1 MASRVEYAISM
12 TPIRT
17 IAASGDY
24 DAQDVIANDIGKSL
38 GGSAS
43 VVIGA
48 SSDHTTVGYGSATK
62 GVPVYANA
70 PATGGTKLQL
80 GADDVDYKM
89 VFIKNTG
96 KKWGGDATTLGDANG
111 QGLEVYIE
119 TTANMA
125 TSAKFTIPSE
135 GAVCL
140 PNITLGTAMGI
151 WVISA
156 GDASIAVEY
165 ALIS

>member
-1 MASRVEYAISM
+1 MASRVEYAVNI
-12 TPIRT
+12 TPVRT

-24 DAQDVIANDIGKSL
+24 DAHDVMANDINKSL
-38 GGSAS
+38 GGQAS
-43 VVIGA
+43 VEIGA
-48 SSDHTTVGYGSATK
+48 SSDHTTVGYTSKVVEYG
-62 GVPVYANA
+62 NA
-70 PATGGTKLQL
+70 LATGGAKLQL
-80 GADDVDYKM
+80 GADATDYKM

-96 KKWGGDATTLGDANG
+96 KEWGGNATTLGDANS

-119 TTANMA
+119 TTASLA
-125 TSAKFTIPSE
+125 TSAKFTIPAE

-140 PNITLGTAMGI
+140 PNIDLGTDMGI

-156 GDASIAVEY
+156 GDASLAVEY

>member
-38 GGSAS
+38 GGSSS
-43 VVIGA
+43 VA
-48 SSDHTTVGYGSATK
+48 TAAADHATIGYGSSTK
-62 GVPVYANA
+62 GVPVYGNA

-80 GADDVDYKM
+80 GADDADYKM

-96 KKWGGDATTLGDANG
+96 KKWGGDATTLGEANG

-119 TTANMA
+119 TTADMA

-156 GDASIAVEY
+156 GNASVAVEY

>member
-1 MASRVEYAISM
+1 MASRVEYAVNI
-12 TPIRT
+12 TPVRT

-24 DAQDVIANDIGKSL
+24 DAHDVMANDVGKSL

-43 VVIGA
+43 VA
-48 SSDHTTVGYGSATK
+48 TAAADHTTVGYASKTVAYG
-62 GVPVYANA
+62 NA
-70 PATGGTKLQL
+70 LATGGAKLQL
-80 GADDVDYKM
+80 GADATDYKM

-96 KKWGGDATTLGDANG
+96 KEWGGNATTLGDANS

-119 TTANMA
+119 TTADMA
-125 TSAKFTIPSE
+125 TSAKFTIPAE

-140 PNITLGTAMGI
+140 PNIDLGTNMGI

-156 GDASIAVEY
+156 GDASLAVEY

>member
-1 MASRVEYAISM
+1 MASRVEYSISM

-43 VVIGA
+43 VNTA
-48 SSDHTTVGYGSATK
+48 AADHTTIGYGTAVK
-62 GVPVYANA
+62 GQPVYANA
-70 PATGGTKLQL
+70 PASGGTKLQL
-80 GADDVDYKM
+80 GSDDVDYKM

-96 KKWGGDATTLGDANG
+96 KKYSSGTALGDANG

-119 TTANMA
+119 TTADMA

-156 GDASIAVEY
+156 GNASIAVEY